1 MATRRKLIFLD
12 FWFLTASKT
21 KLKQEQKQ
29 SKEIGTET
37 LPFPVAS
44 KSPATAPEKVCL
56 MATSWW
62 TPRGRL
68 WCRQQQIFPWIIY
81 QRFNR
86 TSRTWR
92 SIGRLLLMMVVPSTT
107 WNLHRNKPELCP
119 TRNREVVN
127 PSGLAEQRV
136 KSNVWKT
143 VGIASNSKQMIA
155 AGVVNSM

>member
-1 MATRRKLIFLD
+1 MQELIFLD

-29 SKEIGTET
+29 SKEIGTER

-44 KSPATAPEKVCL
+44 KSPATAPENCL

-68 WCRQQQIFPWIIY
+68 WCRQQRVFPWISTQGY
-81 QRFNR
+81 R
-86 TSRTWR
+86 TSRTWMALER
-92 SIGRLLLMMVVPSTT
+92 CCCREVALPPPTT

-127 PSGLAEQRV
+127 PSGLAEQRI
-136 KSNVWKT
+136 SSTVWKI
-143 VGIASNSKQMIA
+143 VVLAGNSNRVLQQ
-155 AGVVNSM
+155 VFVNSM